1 MANNKVQLANGTVL
15 IDLTDTTANAADV
28 AQGKYFY
35 NAAGVKTAGALAPGA
50 DTYSVTTSLTNVTS
64 SNNDTEVLQG
74 GSFFADLTPAAGT
87 QITSITVMMG
97 GVDVTSLVFTP
108 GVGEKEITANGTYTA
123 STDSLIG
130 YSSVSVD
137 VPNSYAAADEGKV
150 VSNGALVSQTSATYT
165 ANSTY
170 DTTLIDSVTV
180 NVSGGGVIPTGT
192 KQISITQNGT
202 VTEDV
207 TAYANVEVTTNV
219 STSFSVDLAGSGTNT
234 ITLNIPFTPSAIVY
248 FELDP
253 LTSGTYVS
261 TTHRV
266 AGIYVSDKTRQYY
279 VPQGNTTRAGYM
291 QTSTAHSY
299 DTTTG
304 IFTIGSS
311 SVVLLATRT
320 YRFIAIK

>member
-1 MANNKVQLANGTVL
+1 MSIQSEITRITNKRDASLAAVANKGVTVPAGSTIDDLPDL
-15 IDLTDTTANAADV
+15 IV
-28 AQGKYFY
+28 AIP
-35 NAAGVKTAGALAPGA
+35 TGAS
-50 DTYSVTTSLTNVTS
+50 TYSVSASYTNVTS

-74 GSFFADLTPAAGT
+74 GSFFADLTPAEGT
-87 QITSITVMMG
+87 RITSITVMMG

-123 STDSLIG
+123 STDSLLG

-165 ANSTY
+165 LNSTY

-192 KQISITQNGT
+192 KEISITQNGT

-234 ITLNIPFTPSAIVY
+234 ITLNIPFTPAAIIY

-253 LTSGTYVS
+253 LTSGSFVS

-266 AGIYVSDKTRQYY
+266 AGVWVSDKTRGYY
-279 VPQGNTTRAGYM
+279 VPQGNTTRGGYM
-291 QTSTAHSY
+291 QLTSNHSY

-304 IFTIGSS
+304 VFSIGSS
-311 SVVLLATRT
+311 SVLLLASKT